1 MADWAAKHPGKD
13 SNAMPISIY
22 GDEAKYS
29 ATYGDKFIAL
39 VLGSPLVWKQR
50 ALPNQSD
57 FICLNLTIY
66 VNSNIRDTIPKPKNV
81 GFKIV
86 I

>member
-1 MADWAAKHPGKD
+1 
-13 SNAMPISIY
+13 MPISIY

-50 ALPNQSD
+50 AWSNQ
-57 FICLNLTIY
+57 FVVAI
-66 VNSNIRDTIPKPKNV
+66 
-81 GFKIV
+81 
-86 I
+86 